1 MDPMQKAFKHPL
13 ARNATSVK
21 ARQRDGGEETLLVL
35 LTTLTLDESAKGYN
49 AKNMGRLRQAAE
61 AFLAENAE
69 FAGYAILNRP
79 KEW

>member
-1 MDPMQKAFKHPL
+1 L

-21 ARQRDGGEETLLVL
+21 ARRRDGGEETLLVV
-35 LTTLTLDESAKGYN
+35 LTTLTLDEGAKGYN
-49 AKNMGRLRQAAE
+49 AKNIGRLRQAAE
-61 AFLAENAE
+61 AFMAENAE